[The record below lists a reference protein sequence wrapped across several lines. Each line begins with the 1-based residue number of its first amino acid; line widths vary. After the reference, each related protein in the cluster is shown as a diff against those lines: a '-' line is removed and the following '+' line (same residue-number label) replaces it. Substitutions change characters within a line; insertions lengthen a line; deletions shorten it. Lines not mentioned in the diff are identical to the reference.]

1 MPGRVSRRRLVV
13 AALLV
18 ALAVLP
24 NAVHVY
30 AAVWYYYVPTSLV
43 AWVQVHL
50 PMSPRPWL
58 RLDVES
64 LESVKAIT
72 SGWESYRRLWFLFA
86 LVAGVIVVRELV
98 PVPRAFGHEDE

>member
-1 MPGRVSRRRLVV
+1 MARRVSCRRLVV

-30 AAVWYYYVPTSLV
+30 AAVWYYYVPASEV

-50 PMSPRPWL
+50 PMSPRPSF
-58 RLDVES
+58 RFDVDS
-64 LESVKAIT
+64 LESAKAIA
-72 SGWESYRRLWFLFA
+72 SAWESTAASGLCLP
-86 LVAGVIVVRELV
+86 G
-98 PVPRAFGHEDE
+98 